1 MEYFTYSD
9 SFIELVDGDPRDLH
23 AASLMIAVNDQGL
36 AGASY
41 LPSMKRLS
49 VERIASKYTGSSF
62 WRFVS
67 IFYNPVV
74 PIEAIWSNEQ
84 DYELGELRSK
94 ITEAVTSNG
103 DLFTQ
108 FKTEEEIIKRLND
121 SDSFEELV
129 SAFKWM
135 SEDDEG

>member
-1 MEYFTYSD
+1 MKYFTYSD

-41 LPSMKRLS
+41 LPSMKRVS
-49 VERIASKYTGSSF
+49 VEKIVSKYTGSGF
-62 WRFVS
+62 WKFVS

-74 PIEAIWSNEQ
+74 PIEVIWSIEQ
-84 DYELGELRSK
+84 DYELKELRSK

-108 FKTEEEIIKRLND
+108 FKTEEEITKRLND

-135 SEDDEG
+135 KEDDEN